1 MLGRLLIYASLVN
14 RINGF
19 PFEPAHEKF
28 QVNVVASHLKQTLG
42 CAVPTLPASP
52 PGTKRTFPNDSLTPH
67 QYLEA
72 S

>member
-28 QVNVVASHLKQTLG
+28 QVNVVASHLKPQRRRSATR
-42 CAVPTLPASP
+42 S
-52 PGTKRTFPNDSLTPH
+52 
-67 QYLEA
+67 
-72 S
+72 